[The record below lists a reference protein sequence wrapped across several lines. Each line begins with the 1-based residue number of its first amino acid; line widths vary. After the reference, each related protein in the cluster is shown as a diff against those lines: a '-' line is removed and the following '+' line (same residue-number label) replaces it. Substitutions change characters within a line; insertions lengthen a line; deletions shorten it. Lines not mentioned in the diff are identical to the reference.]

1 VLLPGAIG
9 VVVVSGGPDVVLGTV
24 TVTGLV
30 LVVGGVV
37 VDGLLVVTGASVVVV
52 VGCVVVVV
60 DDVVVDADADWIT
73 PQATRLPES
82 PVDIVSSS
90 GPVALFFC
98 W

>member
-1 VLLPGAIG
+1 
-9 VVVVSGGPDVVLGTV
+9 VVVVSGGPDVVVGTV
-24 TVTGLV
+24 TVTVLV
-30 LVVGGVV
+30 LVVGGAVV
-37 VDGLLVVTGASVVVV
+37 VGLVVVTGASVAVV

-60 DDVVVDADADWIT
+60 EGVVVDPEADCIT

-90 GPVALFFC
+90 GPVAPFFC